1 MSVGD
6 FPKALP
12 RILVYEG
19 GKANNPKDPGGR
31 TNKGITQGTYNAYR
45 RQLGKAPQDVYLI
58 SDAEVATI
66 YQLRYWNVM
75 DCDSLPAG
83 LDLAV
88 FDGGVNSGPGQSGKW
103 LQHAL
108 GDKFSGTVDGL
119 MGPKTLQ
126 AIEDYGDVEKL
137 IGEYCSRRLATLHSL
152 TTWKTFGPG
161 WSARIANV
169 LKTSDAWAVGAEAP
183 HPVDVTAAGGHMKAH
198 VSDLKVSKISQASAH
213 ATTAATGFGAVAT
226 SAVTNF
232 APVQAAMPNAH
243 WLAYV
248 LGFMTISSTLAGYV
262 AKVSDAAHTQAEKGS
277 ATAAVDLDADSAHP
291 QVAVND
297 NAAPAVTFDP
307 DAAKLLQ
314 STAQAA

>member
-6 FPKALP
+6 FPKALL

-19 GKANNPKDPGGR
+19 GKVDNPKDPGGR

-45 RQLGKAPQDVYLI
+45 RQIGKAPQDVYLI

-75 DCDSLPAG
+75 ACDSLPAG

-88 FDGGVNSGPGQSGKW
+88 MDGGVNSGCGQSGKW

-108 GDKFSGTVDGL
+108 GDTFTGTVDGL
-119 MGPKTLQ
+119 MGPKTIQ

-137 IGEYCSRRLATLHSL
+137 IGAYCSRRLATLHSL
-152 TTWKTFGPG
+152 KTWKTFGPG

-169 LKTSDAWAVGAEAP
+169 LKTSDAWASGAEAP
-183 HPVDVTAAGGHMKAH
+183 HPVDVTAAGGHQKA
-198 VSDLKVSKISQASAH
+198 KVTDIKPAPISQITAH
-213 ATTAATGFGAVAT
+213 ATAGISGIGAVASN
-226 SAVTNF
+226 SADQLKPLTDTL
-232 APVQAAMPNAH
+232 PH
-243 WLAYV
+243 WQWLTYGMSGLAITGV
-248 LGFMTISSTLAGYV
+248 LAGIAV
-262 AKVSDAAHTQAEKGS
+262 KIINDVRNQAEKGS
-277 ATAAVDLDADSAHP
+277 ATATVDLDADSAHP

-297 NAAPAVTFDP
+297 NAAPAIAFDP

-314 STAQAA
+314 VTAQAA